1 MKGQVGAT
9 IIVEAER
16 ATQTARRGV
25 IEEVLRDDPPR
36 YRVQW
41 EDGRET
47 IFAPASG
54 VARIEK
60 PKRARKR

>member
-9 IIVEAER
+9 IVVESER
-16 ATQTARRGV
+16 TTQPARRGV
-25 IEEVLRDDPPR
+25 IEEVLREDPPR

-47 IFAPASG
+47 IFSPASG
-54 VARIEK
+54 VARIEE
-60 PKRARKR
+60 RAPEGS